1 MTDHVETSSIRSGRS
16 DRSTR
21 SHRGRTRDP
30 DQVPGQRNR
39 HGSHDKDAERDGR
52 PRNGDSIGDNDKS
65 DRAGADEIEG
75 GSDSEPPLTPG
86 TSEPGRTHESRR
98 ERGRLPDVQP
108 SSQDETATS
117 VTGPASEPTSSMQS
131 LYHLNRELERSI
143 GFRCARYFGSV
154 VAGALG
160 VVAYVSPIIMVVVP
174 KIGTVGWETDPC
186 RPDCEGQLI
195 SFTFKLIILALGS
208 WALFFRRLSATA
220 PRIHVFRAIVVL
232 LVFILTVSYWLFYG
246 LCILKVH
253 DRNYPGIVA
262 FCVSFVDGLLFVHY
276 LAVILLEIRHLQP
289 QFVVK
294 VVRSPDGASGSYS
307 VGQLTIQQLAIWCL
321 QQYYKDFEVYNPYL
335 ERRSRRSARVASF
348 KIYNVDGGWSS
359 ASESATGIPRGI
371 LPGSVPR
378 RDSSH
383 NDRFYEEMEYERT
396 VRRRKARLVVAAEE
410 AFSYVK
416 RIREENGE

>member
-1 MTDHVETSSIRSGRS
+1 MPNQRSR
-16 DRSTR
+16 
-21 SHRGRTRDP
+21 RGSRE
-30 DQVPGQRNR
+30 
-39 HGSHDKDAERDGR
+39 KDAERDSEGQM
-52 PRNGDSIGDNDKS
+52 RNGDMAENK
-65 DRAGADEIEG
+65 DRGVEGEVQPGADEIEG
-75 GSDSEPPLTPG
+75 TSDGEPSLAVVPG
-86 TSEPGRTHESRR
+86 ESGRTHESRR
-98 ERGRLPDVQP
+98 GRERSHSRDAQP
-108 SSQDETATS
+108 NSQDETATT
-117 VTGPASEPTSSMQS
+117 VTGPASEPTSSMQN

-154 VAGALG
+154 VSGALG
-160 VVAYVSPIIMVVVP
+160 IVAYISPIVMVVLP
-174 KIGTVGWETDPC
+174 KIGALHWETEPC
-186 RPDCEGQLI
+186 LPDCEGQLI

-220 PRIHVFRAIVVL
+220 PRILIFRAIVVL
-232 LVFILTVSYWLFYG
+232 LIFILTVSYWLFYG
-246 LCILKVH
+246 LCILKVR
-253 DRNYPGIVA
+253 DPNYPGTVA
-262 FCVSFVDGLLFVHY
+262 FCVSFVDGLLFIHY

-294 VVRSPDGASGSYS
+294 VVRSPDGMSQCYS
-307 VGQLTIQQLAIWCL
+307 VGQLTIQELAIWCL

-359 ASESATGIPRGI
+359 ASDSAAGISRGI
-371 LPGSVPR
+371 LPGTVPH

-416 RIREENGE
+416 MIREENGK